1 MIQTV
6 TTGHNNLLLNKYKHS
21 KAILLAVKG
30 YRESLFSMYLYITLH
45 NIIIDI
51 LINFHKHDYLRHS
64 QAWDNTRPK
73 IAGEFISLKIRRV
86 KGGNKGP

>member
-1 MIQTV
+1 
-6 TTGHNNLLLNKYKHS
+6 
-21 KAILLAVKG
+21 
-30 YRESLFSMYLYITLH
+30 MYLYTTLH

-51 LINFHKHDYLRHS
+51 LINFHKHDHLRHS

>member
-1 MIQTV
+1 
-6 TTGHNNLLLNKYKHS
+6 
-21 KAILLAVKG
+21 
-30 YRESLFSMYLYITLH
+30 MYLYTTLH